1 MTKTV
6 PKEMKSGTG
15 ILDFMGQEKYAGP
28 KMPSLF
34 VGHGSPMNAI
44 ENNSFTRQ
52 LEQLG
57 SNLPRPR
64 AILCISAHWMTEGT
78 WVTHMDKPRT
88 IHDFYGFPQELFSVN
103 YPAPGAPGL
112 AETVQGLVET
122 PVTLDES
129 SWGLDHGTWAV
140 LRRLF
145 PAADIPVVQ
154 LSLDIQAAAQVH
166 LEIAHSLQVLREQG
180 VLILGSGNIVH
191 NLRQVDWNKKD
202 KGFDWAIEFDEN
214 VKRHLM
220 RRDLEFLKSGY
231 AKSEEGRLS
240 VPTADHYLPLLY
252 VVGASSPSDILKFD
266 YEGFDLGAISMRCL
280 SYT

>member
-1 MTKTV
+1 MTTTV
-6 PKEMKSGTG
+6 RKEIKSGAG
-15 ILDFMGQEKYAGP
+15 ILDFMGQERYDGP
-28 KMPSLF
+28 KMPSMF

-52 LEQLG
+52 LERMG
-57 SNLPRPR
+57 DTLPRPR

-78 WVTHMDKPRT
+78 WVTHMEEPRT
-88 IHDFYGFPQELFSVN
+88 IHDFYGFPQELFTVN
-103 YPAPGAPGL
+103 YPAPGAPVL
-112 AETVQGLVET
+112 AETVRGLVARS
-122 PVTLDES
+122 VTLDET

-154 LSLDIQAAAQVH
+154 LSLDIKAASQVH
-166 LEIAHSLQVLREQG
+166 LEIAQSLQTLREQG

-202 KGFDWAIEFDEN
+202 KGFDWAIEFDHQ
-214 VKRHLM
+214 VKHHLM
-220 RRDLEFLKSGY
+220 SRDLEFLKSGY
-231 AKSEEGRLS
+231 EKTEAGRLS
-240 VPTADHYLPLLY
+240 VPTTDHYLPLLY
-252 VVGASSPSDILKFD
+252 VVGASSPTDMLKFD
-266 YEGFDLGAISMRCL
+266 YEGFDLGAISMRCF